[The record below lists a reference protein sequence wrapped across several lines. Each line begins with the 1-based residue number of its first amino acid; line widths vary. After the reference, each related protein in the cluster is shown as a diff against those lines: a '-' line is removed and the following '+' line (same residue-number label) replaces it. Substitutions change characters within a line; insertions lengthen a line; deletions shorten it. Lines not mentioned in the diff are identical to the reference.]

1 MAVKMN
7 DRDRAVGLVDAPQQ
21 RQSNGVI
28 ASKRD
33 KSRQHLTSLGNALL
47 VGIGVWFAH
56 QETIVT
62 ILDLLNRPGVIVPAW
77 VRQPAQH
84 LP

>member
-1 MAVKMN
+1 
-7 DRDRAVGLVDAPQQ
+7 
-21 RQSNGVI
+21 
-28 ASKRD
+28 
-33 KSRQHLTSLGNALL
+33 
-47 VGIGVWFAH
+47 
-56 QETIVT
+56 VT